1 MDIKNGI
8 VVLFFVFGLLDIS
21 GCVKIETG
29 PETAEQRTET
39 SELRARDF
47 KVNWVNRFGR
57 VSQVQKADLLKTLID
72 SVSIKYFD
80 YARQVA
86 DQWRQGNTGRGTV
99 VPDSEMRDMVSRWN
113 ESEVPLLDAYEDVVE
128 YSIRDLDDSAFYNE
142 SALKQFRDKIELFY
156 EIRNK
161 VFYPSGTVEEY
172 ELKIDYLKS
181 QLKEQSYNLERELTR
196 FR

>member
-1 MDIKNGI
+1 M
-8 VVLFFVFGLLDIS
+8 FFIFGLLNIS

-47 KVNWVNRFGR
+47 KVNWVSRFGR
-57 VSQVQKADLLKTLID
+57 ISQIQKADQLHTLID
-72 SVSIKYFD
+72 SVSMKYFY

-86 DQWRQGNTGRGTV
+86 DQWRQGNTGRGTQ
-99 VPDSEMRDMVSRWN
+99 VPDSEMREMVSRWN
-113 ESEVPLLDAYEDVVE
+113 ESEVPLLDAYEEVVE
-128 YSIRDLDDSAFYNE
+128 YSIRDLNDSAFFNE
-142 SALKQFRDKIELFY
+142 SVLKQFRENIELFY

-172 ELKIDYLKS
+172 ELKIEYLKS
-181 QLKEQSYNLERELTR
+181 QLKEQSFNLEQELR
-196 FR
+196 RYR

>member
-1 MDIKNGI
+1 M
-8 VVLFFVFGLLDIS
+8 FFVFGLLGIS

-39 SELRARDF
+39 SQLRARDF
-47 KVNWVNRFGR
+47 KVNWVSRFDR
-57 VSQVQKADLLKTLID
+57 VSQIQKADLLHTLID
-72 SVSIKYFD
+72 SVSMKYFN

-99 VPDSEMRDMVSRWN
+99 VLDSEMRDMVNRWN
-113 ESEVPLLDAYEDVVE
+113 EGEVPLLDAYEEVVE
-128 YSIRDLDDSAFYNE
+128 YSIRDLNDSAFFNE
-142 SALKQFRDKIELFY
+142 VALKHFKDHIELFY

-172 ELKIDYLKS
+172 ELKIEFLKN
-181 QLKEQSYNLERELTR
+181 QLKGRSYNLERELGR
-196 FR
+196 YR